1 MIDSTKPIDDATP
14 LDDTSGLK
22 LSKNKSY
29 TLKEIYIKEA
39 ENIADATIKYL
50 SAIPTKKEAPFTYD
64 WFLNLHI
71 EMFGN
76 VWDWAGKPRKIENRK
91 KQININIE
99 NLAKLSH
106 LGVRTVNRFFAG
118 DDVKLSTIERI
129 TNLLGLDF
137 AGNEVVPLKEL
148 EKQRAKEKAL
158 FMASLVQSTSAL
170 EVQGLEKDSLNK
182 IITKFEK
189 EFLQG
194 QYKNRLWIA

>member
-1 MIDSTKPIDDATP
+1 MTR
-14 LDDTSGLK
+14 LEL
-22 LSKNKSY
+22 
-29 TLKEIYIKEA
+29 IK
-39 ENIADATIKYL
+39 
-50 SAIPTKKEAPFTYD
+50 
-64 WFLNLHI
+64 
-71 EMFGN
+71 
-76 VWDWAGKPRKIENRK
+76 KIENRK
-91 KQININIE
+91 KQINISIE

-137 AGNEVVPLKEL
+137 AGNEVIPLKEL

-170 EVQGLEKDSLNK
+170 EAQGLEKDSLNK
-182 IITKFEK
+182 IIDKFEK

-194 QYKNRLWIA
+194 QYKNRLWVA

>member
-1 MIDSTKPIDDATP
+1 MTRLELIQ
-14 LDDTSGLK
+14 
-22 LSKNKSY
+22 
-29 TLKEIYIKEA
+29 
-39 ENIADATIKYL
+39 
-50 SAIPTKKEAPFTYD
+50 
-64 WFLNLHI
+64 
-71 EMFGN
+71 
-76 VWDWAGKPRKIENRK
+76 KIENRK
-91 KQININIE
+91 KQINISIE

-118 DDVKLSTIERI
+118 EDVKLSTIERI

-137 AGNEVVPLKEL
+137 AGNEVLPLKEL

-170 EVQGLEKDSLNK
+170 EAQGLEKDSLNK
-182 IITKFEK
+182 IIDKFEK

>member
-1 MIDSTKPIDDATP
+1 MTR
-14 LDDTSGLK
+14 LEL
-22 LSKNKSY
+22 
-29 TLKEIYIKEA
+29 IK
-39 ENIADATIKYL
+39 
-50 SAIPTKKEAPFTYD
+50 
-64 WFLNLHI
+64 
-71 EMFGN
+71 
-76 VWDWAGKPRKIENRK
+76 KIEDRK
-91 KQININIE
+91 KQINISIE

-137 AGNEVVPLKEL
+137 AGTEVIPLKEL

-170 EVQGLEKDSLNK
+170 EAQGLEKDSLNK
-182 IITKFEK
+182 IIDKFEK

>member
-1 MIDSTKPIDDATP
+1 MTR
-14 LDDTSGLK
+14 LEL
-22 LSKNKSY
+22 
-29 TLKEIYIKEA
+29 IK
-39 ENIADATIKYL
+39 
-50 SAIPTKKEAPFTYD
+50 
-64 WFLNLHI
+64 
-71 EMFGN
+71 
-76 VWDWAGKPRKIENRK
+76 KIENRK

-118 DDVKLSTIERI
+118 EDVKLSTIERI

-137 AGNEVVPLKEL
+137 AGNEVIPLKEL

-170 EVQGLEKDSLNK
+170 EAQGLEKDSLNK
-182 IITKFEK
+182 IIDKFEK

-194 QYKNRLWIA
+194 QYKNRLWVA

>member
-1 MIDSTKPIDDATP
+1 MTR
-14 LDDTSGLK
+14 LEL
-22 LSKNKSY
+22 
-29 TLKEIYIKEA
+29 IK
-39 ENIADATIKYL
+39 
-50 SAIPTKKEAPFTYD
+50 
-64 WFLNLHI
+64 
-71 EMFGN
+71 
-76 VWDWAGKPRKIENRK
+76 KIEDRK
-91 KQININIE
+91 KQINISIE

-118 DDVKLSTIERI
+118 EDVKLSTIERI

-137 AGNEVVPLKEL
+137 AGNEVIPLKEL

-170 EVQGLEKDSLNK
+170 EAQGLEKDSLNK
-182 IITKFEK
+182 IIDKFEK